1 MRLTK
6 EQRIEI
12 ILMAGSGNSR
22 MVALNFN
29 RKHGTNITHDTVAK
43 LISKFK
49 KTGNVADQPR
59 SGPRRAATDENTT
72 ATILTALV
80 QSPRK
85 STRRLSAESGVSRS
99 SIRRILKVNKWHPY
113 KLHMAHHLSEDDPDR
128 RMEFCEWALSNV
140 NEDPNFSTKILFT
153 DEANFYVN
161 GEVNRQNLRYWS
173 NENPKWL
180 SPTKMQGAGKLMV
193 WAGIWGD
200 RIIGPLFVSENLN
213 AGKYLSMLQE
223 EILPSLLNEEG
234 DYPVYFQQDGAPP
247 HYGIQVHRF
256 LDQQFPDAWIG
267 RRGPV
272 EWPPRS
278 PDLSPLDFYFWGHL
292 KFMVYQVKIQDIN
305 HLQERI
311 TDAIRSIHSNVLMR
325 VHQQWKTRVN
335 MCFENNGNHIEH
347 II

>member
-1 MRLTK
+1 MRLTT

-12 ILMAGSGNSR
+12 ILMAGSGSSR
-22 MVALNFN
+22 MVARNFN
-29 RKHGTNITHDTVAK
+29 RKHETSITHDIVAK
-43 LISKFK
+43 LICKFQ

-59 SGPRRAATDENTT
+59 SGPTRRATDEDSTVR
-72 ATILTALV
+72 ILAAVTR
-80 QSPRK
+80 SPRK

-99 SIRRILKVNKWHPY
+99 SIRRILKTNKWHPY
-113 KLHMAHHLSEDDPDR
+113 KLHMAQQLSEDDPDR
-128 RMEFCEWALSNV
+128 RAEFCEWALTKV
-140 NEDPNFSTKILFT
+140 NEDANFPTKILFT

-173 NENPKWL
+173 SENPKWL
-180 SPTKMQGAGKLMV
+180 SPTKLQGAGKLMV

-200 RIIGPLFVSENLN
+200 RIIGPIFIDGILN
-213 AGKYLSMLQE
+213 AEKYLNMLQE

-247 HYGIQVHRF
+247 HYGLQVRRY
-256 LDQQFPDAWIG
+256 LDHQFPEAWIG

-278 PDLSPLDFYFWGHL
+278 PDLSPLDFYLWGHL
-292 KFMVYQVKIQDIN
+292 KAMVYQVKIRDIN
-305 HLQERI
+305 HLKERI
-311 TDAIRSIHSNVLMR
+311 INAITSITSTVLMR
-325 VHQQWKTRVN
+325 VHQQWKIRIN
-335 MCFENNGNHIEH
+335 LCIQNNGTHIEH